1 MILPNWYDVDIQNPI
16 SPVPLQQILA
26 TGDKAANRIGVR
38 LFNGGEAYSPGG
50 SCRGYVL
57 RADGATVPI
66 LDGTISG
73 NEMSIDLPEAAY
85 AVQGS
90 VVISIVNITS
100 GSATTVFLGVG
111 SVNRT
116 QSDVVIDP
124 GEVLDDINTLIEAIE
139 AAVESIPADYSDLQ
153 AGVAPA
159 FSTSTAYAAGDYVW
173 YNGELYRFTTA
184 HAAGSWTGTDAQKKA
199 AVSEFGTL
207 RAEMAAV
214 QDSVDDLTRV
224 IETTKQNSYT
234 WSKATIDASDGT
246 PATSNVRLRTGYLSP
261 HFGAVSAND
270 GYMFAIYVYDENS
283 VYQGR
288 YTGSGYVK
296 SSGFSTEPLMC
307 VGIPSNYQVRYV
319 LSKTDSG
326 SITTADGVNLLLHVY
341 TDSGLTLSGKAADAA
356 AVGTM
361 FAKSMVYRGT
371 IATTKDFDEV
381 TEIGTYSF
389 ASSSATDTH
398 RPFYQEGNLL
408 VIPATNSQRLTQ
420 IALGVTT
427 TIMYIRALHNDA
439 WSSWK
444 KLLDTDDRSDMM
456 QDVAAMITEAMQDL
470 PSDCAD
476 AIAAAYADLTYPC
489 PKGTYCWYNNTLY
502 RSVVDI
508 SASESWTAAHW
519 ETVALGGA
527 IAETQNSVDD
537 LTHAIETTIQNGY
550 TWSKAS
556 IDASN
561 GSPASSSVRLRTGYL
576 SPYFGSVSVNDGYMF
591 AIFVYDENSVYQG
604 RYTGSGYVKK
614 SGFSTE
620 PMMCVGIPSNYQVR
634 YVLSKTDSGS
644 ITTADGVNLLLHGF
658 TDSGLTLSGKAA
670 DAASVGAMF
679 AKSMVY
685 RGTIATSKDFDE
697 VTEIG
702 TYSFASS
709 SATDTHRPF
718 YQEGNLLV
726 VPATN
731 SQRLTQIAV
740 GVADAIISIRT
751 LNNSTWSD
759 WKKFLNSDDRAALM
773 QYRSAYN
780 SAVDLDTITAI
791 GTYQLSSTSASSE
804 TYHRPTQNNAVLIVT
819 GPNTARLAQL
829 YVDID
834 RNQLYNRSRI
844 DGTWTGWK
852 TYLSEMEDTH
862 DIPENIG
869 VYNVIRRAY
878 QMTTIQFTPLATL
891 PNQSED
897 MEAGTQYTGVPYSS
911 TRVEQLYVPNAVS
924 IETFMT
930 AMQNPNSYLYTRVS
944 TAPNSKTYYGAVCST
959 MVAYCYGIDNVI
971 PTTLSFNSYPGFD
984 VLPDN
989 AQNPQGLKLGD
1000 MLNDPGN
1007 HIVIVTDIIRDKRG
1021 SVKEFQVAEAWIPL
1035 CRTRRY
1041 TPAQMQSKYFDTGYV
1056 AHRYA
1061 YVDMIPFTPSQWVNV
1076 LSSDPV
1082 NPQWNHTI
1090 MPRRGDYANWRYGED
1105 VEFDINND
1113 GNYTDYVVINLT
1125 TEQQAYTGAV
1135 ASLISLSG
1143 VPAGKYEIYLT
1154 DGVNNSDPAY
1164 FTVQNPQITY
1174 TADGNGNVV
1183 VSWDAYSFG
1192 EAASFIWVTN
1202 RPGHAGHNATRAFHI
1217 LTSEEK
1223 TLRSCTVTP
1232 PEDASESATDGVWGM
1247 RMMFKTEYGLFASDI
1262 EHVEVT

>member
-38 LFNGGEAYSPGG
+38 LYSGGEAYSPGG

-173 YNGELYRFTTA
+173 YNGELYRFIAA

-214 QDSVDDLTRV
+214 QDSVDDLTHA
-224 IETTKQNSYT
+224 IETTIQNGYT

-261 HFGAVSAND
+261 HFGAVSVND

-296 SSGFSTEPLMC
+296 RSGFSTEPLMC

-326 SITTADGVNLLLHVY
+326 SITTA
-341 TDSGLTLSGKAADAA
+341 
-356 AVGTM
+356 
-361 FAKSMVYRGT
+361 
-371 IATTKDFDEV
+371 E
-381 TEIGTYSF
+381 
-389 ASSSATDTH
+389 
-398 RPFYQEGNLL
+398 
-408 VIPATNSQRLTQ
+408 
-420 IALGVTT
+420 
-427 TIMYIRALHNDA
+427 
-439 WSSWK
+439 
-444 KLLDTDDRSDMM
+444 
-456 QDVAAMITEAMQDL
+456 
-470 PSDCAD
+470 
-476 AIAAAYADLTYPC
+476 
-489 PKGTYCWYNNTLY
+489 
-502 RSVVDI
+502 
-508 SASESWTAAHW
+508 
-519 ETVALGGA
+519 
-527 IAETQNSVDD
+527 
-537 LTHAIETTIQNGY
+537 
-550 TWSKAS
+550 
-556 IDASN
+556 
-561 GSPASSSVRLRTGYL
+561 
-576 SPYFGSVSVNDGYMF
+576 
-591 AIFVYDENSVYQG
+591 
-604 RYTGSGYVKK
+604 
-614 SGFSTE
+614 
-620 PMMCVGIPSNYQVR
+620 
-634 YVLSKTDSGS
+634 
-644 ITTADGVNLLLHGF
+644 GVNLLLHGF

-670 DAASVGAMF
+670 DAAAVGTMF

-709 SATDTHRPF
+709 SATETHRPF

-726 VPATN
+726 IPATN

-740 GVADAIISIRT
+740 GVTDAIMSIRT
-751 LNNSTWSD
+751 LSNSVWSD
-759 WKKFLNSDDRAALM
+759 WKKFLNSDDRSALM

-780 SAVDLDTITAI
+780 SAVDLDTITSI

-844 DGTWTGWK
+844 DGVWSAWK
-852 TYLSEMEDTH
+852 TYLSEMEDMH

-897 MEAGTQYTGVPYSS
+897 MEAGTQYTGIPYSS

-944 TAPNSKTYYGAVCST
+944 TAPNSKTYYGSVCST

-1021 SVKEFQVAEAWIPL
+1021 TVKEFQVAEAWIPL

-1061 YVDMIPFTPSQWVNV
+1061 YVDTIPFTPSQWVNV

-1105 VEFDINND
+1105 VEFDISND

-1135 ASLISLSG
+1135 ASLISLSS